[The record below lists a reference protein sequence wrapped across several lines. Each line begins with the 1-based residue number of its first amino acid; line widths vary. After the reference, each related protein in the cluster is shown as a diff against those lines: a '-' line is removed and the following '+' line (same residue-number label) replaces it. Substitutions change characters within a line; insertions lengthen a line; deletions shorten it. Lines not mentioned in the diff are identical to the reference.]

1 MRPVLPVLAVLGL
14 ALTGCGGVAETPERS
29 SEPSASPTSPS
40 LSAGPS
46 QTATSTPTPTPT
58 PEPTTAA
65 PESAPKSPVAPAPEA
80 APLPD
85 PASLTP
91 GEYCATFAPV
101 SSGEEQL
108 CYGIAQGYID
118 PVTGAYIEQAPVA
131 PAPAPAPE
139 PAPEP
144 PTSPEDADPNDPST
158 WQGVDEN
165 GNDWAVIGPPPP
177 GV

>member
-1 MRPVLPVLAVLGL
+1 MRPALTVLSLLAV
-14 ALTGCGGVAETPERS
+14 ALTGCGGAGETPERS

-40 LSAGPS
+40 PSASPTR
-46 QTATSTPTPTPT
+46 TATSTPTPTPT

-65 PESAPKSPVAPAPEA
+65 PEVPVPEPAPEAPGAPAPEA

-91 GEYCATFAPV
+91 GEYCATYAPV

-118 PVTGAYIEQAPVA
+118 PTTGAYVEQAPVA
-131 PAPAPAPE
+131 PS

-144 PTSPEDADPNDPST
+144 PRSPEDADPNDPST

-165 GNDWAVIGPPPP
+165 GNAWAVMGAPP

>member
-1 MRPVLPVLAVLGL
+1 MRATIPALAVL
-14 ALTGCGGVAETPERS
+14 ALTLSGCAGSGTPEVAET
-29 SEPSASPTSPS
+29 ASTSPS
-40 LSAGPS
+40 SSPNQSPTASPS
-46 QTATSTPTPTPT
+46 STPTKTPT

-65 PESAPKSPVAPAPEA
+65 PEVPLQEPTPVAPPAAPEA

-91 GEYCATFAPV
+91 GEYCATYTPV
-101 SSGEEQL
+101 SSGEMQL
-108 CYGIAQGYID
+108 CDGITQGYID
-118 PVTGAYIEQAPVA
+118 PVTGASIEQAPAAPV
-131 PAPAPAPE
+131 PAPV
-139 PAPEP
+139 P

-158 WQGVDEN
+158 WQGKDES